1 MIYTIVGTNKEVRA
15 KASLELAKIGDVT
28 AHIYSES
35 IGTLQPLIESSS
47 LFGDKIIVQVIQ
59 VMDLASTRDVL
70 ITLLPDM
77 KESANVF
84 ILDEPFADA
93 NRVKRLSKYSEKTF
107 NAIEVKEKN
116 NDIFQLCNLVARR
129 NKKDAWLAWME
140 LRDKETPE
148 SIHGALWWKWTTL
161 WSDTKS
167 GKPSKFTIK
176 ECEDIGGKLL
186 RASILAHRGERDLKV
201 EMERVV
207 LSI

>member
-1 MIYTIVGTNKEVRA
+1 MIYTIVGTDKHIRE
-15 KASLELAKIGDVT
+15 KAHQELAKLGDVT

-59 VMDLASTRDVL
+59 VMDIASTRDVL

-77 KESANVF
+77 KESSNIF
-84 ILDEPFADA
+84 IIDEPFADA
-93 NRVKRLSKYSEKTF
+93 NRVKKLSKFSEKTF
-107 NAIEVKEKN
+107 NAIEVKEKS
-116 NDIFQLCNLVARR
+116 NDVFQLCNLVARR

-140 LRDKETPE
+140 LKDKETAE
-148 SIHGALWWKWTTL
+148 AIHGALWWKWTTV

-167 GKPSKFTIK
+167 GRPSKFTIK

-186 RASILAHRGERDLKV
+186 RASILAHRGERDLKL
-201 EMERVV
+201 ELEKVV